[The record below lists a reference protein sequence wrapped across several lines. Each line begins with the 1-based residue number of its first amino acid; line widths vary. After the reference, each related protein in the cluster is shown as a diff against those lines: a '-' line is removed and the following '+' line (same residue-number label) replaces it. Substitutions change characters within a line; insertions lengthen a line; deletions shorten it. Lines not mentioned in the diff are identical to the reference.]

1 MQNNLIYSTSQ
12 SPRTLKEWIAYTT
25 QFVFAVLPATI
36 LISSICGTSIAAGL
50 VSAGL
55 GTLVFLLITGF
66 KVPVCT
72 SNSGATVSAVI
83 GALLLTNSV
92 EKNFTAVI
100 LGGLIMMAIYTVAG
114 LVVRKSGTQWLT
126 NLLPP
131 VVSGTVVLIIG
142 VTLMSFIPSY
152 AQVNGAYSL
161 LGVFIGLAAAF
172 VCALFGTYGKGIV
185 KTLPFLFTIIIGYV
199 VCIVLT
205 LIGVAPLVDFAKL
218 NFTSVLSVPDFA
230 FLHINFADLT
240 MSNVLQTALMF
251 ATVSMAA
258 MTEHIADI
266 TTAGQVAGENF
277 VGKYLHRTL
286 IGDGVS
292 SFVGALTGAQMTTT
306 YSEYTSTMAVSRVA
320 SVKVTFATAITLIC
334 LGFITPFNQLLAA
347 LPNAVFAG
355 ISMAAYGMIALV
367 GVRALT
373 NANVDFNKSRNT
385 FIFAI
390 MMSCGCSGIAISAGV
405 FNLTGVALS
414 IIVGVILNIV
424 LKDKENV

>member
-12 SPRTLKEWIAYTT
+12 SPRTLKEWIAYTA

-92 EKNFTAVI
+92 EKNFTAVV
-100 LGGLIMMAIYTVAG
+100 LGGLIMMTIYTAAG
-114 LVVRKSGTQWLT
+114 LIVRKSGTQWLT

-142 VTLMSFIPSY
+142 VTLMSFIPGY
-152 AQVNGAYSL
+152 AQLNGAYSL

-199 VCIVLT
+199 ICIVLT
-205 LIGVAPLVDFAKL
+205 LLDVAPLVDFSKL
-218 NFTSVLSVPDFA
+218 TFTSVFSIPDFA
-230 FLHINFADLT
+230 FLHINLADLT
-240 MSNVLQTALMF
+240 WSNVLQTALMF

-266 TTAGQVAGENF
+266 TTAGQVAGEDF
-277 VGKYLHRTL
+277 VGKYLNRTL

-320 SVKVTFATAITLIC
+320 SVKVTLATAITLIC

-367 GVRALT
+367 GVRALI

-424 LKDKENV
+424 LKDRENA

>member
-1 MQNNLIYSTSQ
+1 MSNLIYSTSE
-12 SPRTLKEWIAYTT
+12 SPRTFKEWVAYTA

-92 EKNFTAVI
+92 QQNFTAVI
-100 LGGLIMMAIYTVAG
+100 LGGLIMMTIYTVAG
-114 LVVRKSGTQWLT
+114 LLVRKAGTGWLT
-126 NLLPP
+126 KLLPP

-142 VTLMSFIPSY
+142 VTLMSFIPGY
-152 AQVNGAYSL
+152 AQINGTYSL
-161 LGVFIGLAAAF
+161 LGVFIGLAAALI
-172 VCALFGTYGKGIV
+172 CALFGVYGKGIV
-185 KTLPFLFTIIIGYV
+185 KTLPFLFTIIIGYLI
-199 VCIVLT
+199 CIVLT
-205 LIGVAPLVDFAKL
+205 LAGVAPLVDFSKL
-218 NFTSVLSVPDFA
+218 TFSSIFAVPDFA
-230 FLHINFADLT
+230 FMHIDLAQLT
-240 MSNVLQTALMF
+240 PSVVLQTMLMF
-251 ATVSMAA
+251 ATVSLAA

-266 TTAGQVAGENF
+266 TTAGQVAEEDF

-320 SVKVTFATAITLIC
+320 SVKVTLATAITLIC
-334 LGFITPFNQLLAA
+334 LGFIAPFNQLLAA

-367 GVRALT
+367 GVRALI
-373 NANVDFNKSRNT
+373 NAKIDFNDNRNT

-390 MMSCGCSGIAISAGV
+390 MMSCGCSGLAVSAGV

-414 IIVGVILNIV
+414 IIVGVVLNLIL
-424 LKDKENV
+424 KSKEA